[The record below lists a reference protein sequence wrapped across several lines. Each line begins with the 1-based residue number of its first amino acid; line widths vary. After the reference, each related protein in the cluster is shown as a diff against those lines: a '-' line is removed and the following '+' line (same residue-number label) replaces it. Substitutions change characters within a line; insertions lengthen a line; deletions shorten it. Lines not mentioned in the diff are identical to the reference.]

1 MHTLITL
8 LLFVPLTY
16 SSPTS
21 SPQYY
26 LRELTTLR
34 DAVDSFIA
42 TETPIALSNIRCNIG
57 PAGKCVPGAH
67 SGLVIAGPGKENP
80 DYFYTW
86 SRDSALTFKS
96 LVDIFVND
104 YDPSLQALI
113 EDYVTSQAYLQTLS
127 NPSGDLSSGAGLGE
141 PKFNADRTPFTAS
154 WGRPQRDGPA
164 LRATTMIA
172 YSQWLIENG
181 YSSTA
186 SETVWPIIRNDLSYI
201 AQYWN
206 ETGFDLW
213 EEVEGSSYFTISSQY
228 RALVEGSTLA
238 ARLGKKC
245 ESCETQA
252 PQILCFLQ
260 SFWDPHRGYM
270 LANIN
275 DKSGRS
281 AIDSN
286 TILASIHQFDSAFGC
301 DRLTMQPCS
310 DLALSNHKIVTDSFR
325 PVYAVNSEIPLGR
338 AVSVGR
344 YPEDV
349 YYNGNPWYL
358 ATFAAA
364 EQLYD
369 AIYTWEKY
377 QVINVTDISIGFF
390 RDLIPTIRT
399 GTYTEASSVYHQ
411 IIDATF
417 SYADGFM
424 QIAATYTPTNG
435 SLSEQYEKR
444 TGNPLSAY
452 DLTWSYVAFISAAA
466 RRSKVVPRSWAPDL
480 PINSIHQLPSVCIAS
495 PQKGTY
501 LAAPSPTWPLNQTPI
516 GYTPDPTNSFP
527 TPAPTTP
534 CNPQPTVLVTFS
546 ELAKTTYGDTIKISG
561 SIPDLGNWNP
571 ELAVP
576 LSADQYSA
584 NHPLWQGTITLDAGL
599 SFEYRYINVKSNDT
613 IQWEEGITHTFSVPT
628 GCETAIS
635 VVNRWR
641 MY

>member
-1 MHTLITL
+1 MYTLTTL

-26 LRELTTLR
+26 LRELPTLK

-67 SGLVIAGPGKENP
+67 SGLC
-80 DYFYTW
+80 
-86 SRDSALTFKS
+86 

-113 EDYVTSQAYLQTLS
+113 EDYITSQAYLQTLS

-186 SETVWPIIRNDLSYI
+186 SETLWPIIRNDLNYI

-238 ARLGKKC
+238 ASLGKKC
-245 ESCETQA
+245 ESCESQA
-252 PQILCFLQ
+252 PQLLCFLQ

-275 DKSGRS
+275 DESGRS

-286 TILASIHQFDSAFGC
+286 TILAAIHQFDSA
-301 DRLTMQPCS
+301 
-310 DLALSNHKIVTDSFR
+310 
-325 PVYAVNSEIPLGR
+325 
-338 AVSVGR
+338 
-344 YPEDV
+344 
-349 YYNGNPWYL
+349 
-358 ATFAAA
+358 
-364 EQLYD
+364 
-369 AIYTWEKY
+369 
-377 QVINVTDISIGFF
+377 
-390 RDLIPTIRT
+390 
-399 GTYTEASSVYHQ
+399 
-411 IIDATF
+411 
-417 SYADGFM
+417 
-424 QIAATYTPTNG
+424 
-435 SLSEQYEKR
+435 
-444 TGNPLSAY
+444 
-452 DLTWSYVAFISAAA
+452 
-466 RRSKVVPRSWAPDL
+466 
-480 PINSIHQLPSVCIAS
+480 
-495 PQKGTY
+495 
-501 LAAPSPTWPLNQTPI
+501 
-516 GYTPDPTNSFP
+516 
-527 TPAPTTP
+527 
-534 CNPQPTVLVTFS
+534 
-546 ELAKTTYGDTIKISG
+546 
-561 SIPDLGNWNP
+561 
-571 ELAVP
+571 
-576 LSADQYSA
+576 
-584 NHPLWQGTITLDAGL
+584 
-599 SFEYRYINVKSNDT
+599 
-613 IQWEEGITHTFSVPT
+613 
-628 GCETAIS
+628 
-635 VVNRWR
+635 
-641 MY
+641 